1 MTTRIL
7 APLLLPAALIG
18 QNEGF
23 SGGPFLGAPAAL
35 TVGAQIGATGAPGT
49 IYRSSTMTKPNGFGT
64 AVPAPSWPALR
75 NLDLAQ
81 IFGNLGLTTAQV
93 AAIDTDD
100 LSMGEDWVLADSSG
114 RVSLPMGVWAA
125 ITFSVTVRSQGEVNS
140 RLRRESTNGTVGA
153 DVFSYVLPGSA
164 LPAAVVGSVERAQ
177 DSLEMGLPAG
187 TEVDGLDTLA
197 SLRNQ
202 AQDLG
207 SYLATTDDIYF
218 TLSSASA
225 ALPTVLPWFAPF
237 IPSGASIL
245 RTRRI
250 GVTWTMPTVW
260 MNHTDL
266 GLAPT
271 DDIDG
276 LAIDKAGRKLLFSLR
291 GGSLDQIMFFSWPA
305 GSFPLLPVPP
315 VPYTQSDGTTL
326 VSTSIGLLQDDDLD
340 AICSM
345 DPVTR
350 GAVGGSNPLWF
361 CLGATR
367 PTATAFAPPVPLWA
381 SAFRDHGALPPGPA
395 FDTWM
400 VGWPPATGAGPGL
413 AALAVTLDDTLAP
426 VFTLS
431 LQVRDTTSLN
441 GDPRHFRWQLPPTTS
456 LTGLGLTFRWFAFAT
471 GSGEIAEAWPVKVR
485 L

>member
-1 MTTRIL
+1 MLTRIL
-7 APLLLPAALIG
+7 APVLLPAALLA
-18 QNEGF
+18 QNRDF
-23 SGGPFLGAPAAL
+23 SGGPLMGAPAAL
-35 TVGAQIGATGAPGT
+35 TVDGQIGATGAAGT
-49 IYRSSTMTKPNGFGT
+49 IYRSSTMTKANGFGS
-64 AVPAPSWPALR
+64 ALPAPSWPALR

-81 IFGNLGLTTAQV
+81 IFANFGLTPAEV

-100 LSMGEDWVLADSSG
+100 LSMGEDWVLADNSG
-114 RVSLPMGVWAA
+114 RVSVPGNAWAA
-125 ITFSVTVRSQGEVNS
+125 ITFSVTVRSQGEARS
-140 RLRRESTNGTVGA
+140 RLHREAMNGTVGA
-153 DVFSYVLPGSA
+153 DIFSYVLPGSA
-164 LPAAVVGSVERAQ
+164 LPGAVVGQVERAQ
-177 DSLEMGLPAG
+177 DSAEMGLPAG

-207 SYLATTDDIYF
+207 PYLPAADDIYF

-225 ALPTVLPWFAPF
+225 ALPTVLPWFGANT
-237 IPSGASIL
+237 PSGASIL

-250 GVTWTMPTVW
+250 GVTWTMPMVW

-266 GLAPT
+266 GLLAS
-271 DDIDG
+271 DDIDA

-305 GSFPLLPVPP
+305 GTFPLVQVPP
-315 VPYTQSDGTTL
+315 VPYVQANGTTP
-326 VSTSIGLLQDDDLD
+326 VSTSIGLLQNDDLD

-345 DPVTR
+345 DPTTR

-361 CLGATR
+361 CVGATR
-367 PTATAFAPPVPLWA
+367 PTATAFAPPEPLWA
-381 SAFRDHGALPPGPA
+381 SAFRDHAALPPGA
-395 FDTWM
+395 VFDTWM
-400 VGWPPATGAGPGL
+400 VGWPPVAQRSPGL
-413 AALAVTLDDTLAP
+413 AVLAATIDDSLAP

-431 LQVRDTTSLN
+431 LQVRDDTSLN
-441 GDPRHFRWQLPPTTS
+441 GDPRHHRWRLPATTS

-471 GSGEIAEAWPVKVR
+471 AAGELAEAWPVKVR